1 MAYRRPASE
10 ISQLFALTAGVV
22 AIATLYFAR
31 VVLIPFALAMLFSF
45 LLSPLVRGLEKA
57 RVPRAISV
65 LLVVVISMAGLGSIG
80 VAVTNQ
86 LVDVTNQLPNYKANI
101 KKKVASLRGTNRAGF
116 GKAIDSVN
124 ELSKEMAETPSAT
137 VPTGHQHKPLGAAET
152 SGDKPVEVQVV
163 RDPNSP
169 WEFLYGW
176 LGTVGV
182 AGIVLVFTVFMLL
195 RREDLRNR
203 FIRLVGHSHLNL
215 MTQALDDASHRISK
229 YLLLQFLVNA
239 SYGLVIGLGL
249 HFIGLPNALL
259 WGVIAA
265 ALRFL
270 PYVGPPIGALFPTVL
285 SLAVFDGWT
294 RSLMVVGLFLVIEII
309 VANLLEPML
318 YGAQTGISSLAILV
332 AAVFWT
338 ILWGPVGLVL
348 STPLTVCLLVL
359 GRHVPQLKFLHIL
372 LGDEPVL
379 TPEARFYQRL
389 LAADHREA
397 RQVLEQHLEG
407 SSLLELYDSVVI
419 PALGLAERD
428 RHQNDLDEAVERFIC
443 QSTRELIEELCEKC
457 AEVEEMPVVGAE
469 GHDSETAATQRAI
482 ALRTKVVCVPVR
494 DEADEIVGTML
505 AQLLERNGHEA
516 QCISLGT
523 TLETLEQI
531 VNENPD
537 VVFLSALP
545 PFALTYARTLYKKVR
560 ARLPDVSIV
569 IGVWNFSEV
578 DKLSTRLALD
588 NHGKGVTTLRAA
600 LAEVR
605 GYPDIES
612 TNPEVALSDVRLEQ
626 P

>member
-1 MAYRRPASE
+1 MQRVDLCQAGHAAFSMSSE
-10 ISQLFALTAGVV
+10 VG
-22 AIATLYFAR
+22 R
-31 VVLIPFALAMLFSF
+31 
-45 LLSPLVRGLEKA
+45 
-57 RVPRAISV
+57 
-65 LLVVVISMAGLGSIG
+65 
-80 VAVTNQ
+80 
-86 LVDVTNQLPNYKANI
+86 NI
-101 KKKVASLRGTNRAGF
+101 CA
-116 GKAIDSVN
+116 
-124 ELSKEMAETPSAT
+124 
-137 VPTGHQHKPLGAAET
+137 
-152 SGDKPVEVQVV
+152 
-163 RDPNSP
+163 
-169 WEFLYGW
+169 
-176 LGTVGV
+176 
-182 AGIVLVFTVFMLL
+182 
-195 RREDLRNR
+195 
-203 FIRLVGHSHLNL
+203 
-215 MTQALDDASHRISK
+215 
-229 YLLLQFLVNA
+229 
-239 SYGLVIGLGL
+239 
-249 HFIGLPNALL
+249 
-259 WGVIAA
+259 
-265 ALRFL
+265 
-270 PYVGPPIGALFPTVL
+270 
-285 SLAVFDGWT
+285 
-294 RSLMVVGLFLVIEII
+294 
-309 VANLLEPML
+309 
-318 YGAQTGISSLAILV
+318 
-332 AAVFWT
+332 
-338 ILWGPVGLVL
+338 
-348 STPLTVCLLVL
+348 
-359 GRHVPQLKFLHIL
+359 PQ
-372 LGDEPVL
+372 
-379 TPEARFYQRL
+379 
-389 LAADHREA
+389 

-505 AQLLERNGHEA
+505 VQLLERNGHEA

>member
-1 MAYRRPASE
+1 MAYRRSASE
-10 ISQLFALTAGVV
+10 ISQLVALTAGVV
-22 AIATLYFAR
+22 VIATLYFAR
-31 VVLIPFALAMLFSF
+31 VVLVPFALAVLFSF
-45 LLSPLVRGLEKA
+45 LLSPLVGVLEKT
-57 RVPRAISV
+57 RLPRAISV
-65 LLVVVISMAGLGSIG
+65 LLVVVISMALVGSIG
-80 VAVTNQ
+80 VVVTNQ
-86 LVDVTNQLPNYKANI
+86 LIDVTNPLPDYKANI
-101 KKKVASLRGTNRAGF
+101 KKKVDSLHGSNRTALVR
-116 GKAIDSVN
+116 ATEAVS
-124 ELSKEMAETPSAT
+124 ELNKEVVETPS
-137 VPTGHQHKPLGAAET
+137 VMLPTARQHQPLGASEPAAR
-152 SGDKPVEVQVV
+152 PVAVQMVQA
-163 RDPNSP
+163 PNSP
-169 WEFLYGW
+169 WAFLYGW

-239 SYGLVIGLGL
+239 SYGLVVGVGL

-265 ALRFL
+265 VLRFL
-270 PYVGPPIGALFPTVL
+270 PYVGPTIGALLPTVL
-285 SLAVFDGWT
+285 SLAVFDGWA
-294 RSLMVVGLFLVIEII
+294 RSLMVVGLFLFIEII
-309 VANLLEPML
+309 VANFLEPML

-338 ILWGPVGLVL
+338 LLWGPAGLVL
-348 STPLTVCLLVL
+348 STPLTVCLVVL
-359 GRHVPQLKFLHIL
+359 GRYVPQLKFLHIL

-379 TPEARFYQRL
+379 TPEAHFYQRL

-397 RQVLEQHLEG
+397 RQVLEQHLLG
-407 SSLLELYDSVVI
+407 KSLLELYDSVVI

-443 QSTRELIEELCEKC
+443 QSTRELIEELHDKS
-457 AEVEEMPVVGAE
+457 AEVEEMSVVAAE
-469 GHDSETAATQRAI
+469 GHDLKDAASQGGT
-482 ALRTKVVCVPVR
+482 ALRPKVVCVPTR
-494 DEADEIVGTML
+494 DEADEIAGTML
-505 AQLLERNGHEA
+505 AQLLERDGRDA

-523 TLETLEQI
+523 TQEMLEQI

-537 VVFLSALP
+537 IVFLSALP

-560 ARLPDVSIV
+560 ARLPDVSIF

-588 NHGKGVTTLRAA
+588 SNGRGVTTLRAA
-600 LAEVR
+600 LEEVR
-605 GYPDIES
+605 GYSDMEGA
-612 TNPEVALSDVRLEQ
+612 NPEVALSHLVLEQ

>member
-1 MAYRRPASE
+1 MAYRRSASE
-10 ISQLFALTAGVV
+10 ISQLVALTAGVV
-22 AIATLYFAR
+22 VIATLYFAR
-31 VVLIPFALAMLFSF
+31 VVLVPFALAVLFSF
-45 LLSPLVRGLEKA
+45 LLSPLVGVLEKT
-57 RVPRAISV
+57 RLPRAISV
-65 LLVVVISMAGLGSIG
+65 LLVVVISMALVGSIG
-80 VAVTNQ
+80 VVVTNQ
-86 LVDVTNQLPNYKANI
+86 LIDVTNQLPDYKANI
-101 KKKVASLRGTNRAGF
+101 KKKVDSLHGSNRTALVR
-116 GKAIDSVN
+116 ATEAVS
-124 ELSKEMAETPSAT
+124 ELNKEVVETPSVM
-137 VPTGHQHKPLGAAET
+137 VPTARQHQPLGASEPAAR
-152 SGDKPVEVQVV
+152 PVAVQMVQA
-163 RDPNSP
+163 PNSP
-169 WEFLYGW
+169 WAFLYGW

-239 SYGLVIGLGL
+239 SYGLVVGVGL

-265 ALRFL
+265 VLRFL
-270 PYVGPPIGALFPTVL
+270 PYVGPTIGALLPTVL
-285 SLAVFDGWT
+285 SLAVFDGWA
-294 RSLMVVGLFLVIEII
+294 RSLMVVGLFLFIEII
-309 VANLLEPML
+309 VANFLEPML

-338 ILWGPVGLVL
+338 LLWGPAGLVL
-348 STPLTVCLLVL
+348 STPLTVCLVVL
-359 GRHVPQLKFLHIL
+359 GRYVPQLKFLHIL

-379 TPEARFYQRL
+379 TPEAHFYQRL

-397 RQVLEQHLEG
+397 RQVLEQHLLG
-407 SSLLELYDSVVI
+407 KSLLELYDSVVI

-443 QSTRELIEELCEKC
+443 QSTRELIEELHDKS
-457 AEVEEMPVVGAE
+457 AEVEEMSVVAAE
-469 GHDSETAATQRAI
+469 GHDLKDAASQGGT
-482 ALRTKVVCVPVR
+482 ALRPKVVCVPTR
-494 DEADEIVGTML
+494 DEADEIAGTML
-505 AQLLERNGHEA
+505 AQLLERDGRDA

-523 TLETLEQI
+523 TQEMLEQI

-537 VVFLSALP
+537 IVFLSALP

-560 ARLPDVSIV
+560 ARLPDVSIF

-588 NHGKGVTTLRAA
+588 SNGRGVTTLRAA
-600 LAEVR
+600 LEEVR
-605 GYPDIES
+605 GYSDMEGA
-612 TNPEVALSDVRLEQ
+612 NPEVALSHLVLEQ

>member
-1 MAYRRPASE
+1 
-10 ISQLFALTAGVV
+10 
-22 AIATLYFAR
+22 
-31 VVLIPFALAMLFSF
+31 
-45 LLSPLVRGLEKA
+45 
-57 RVPRAISV
+57 
-65 LLVVVISMAGLGSIG
+65 
-80 VAVTNQ
+80 
-86 LVDVTNQLPNYKANI
+86 
-101 KKKVASLRGTNRAGF
+101 
-116 GKAIDSVN
+116 
-124 ELSKEMAETPSAT
+124 
-137 VPTGHQHKPLGAAET
+137 
-152 SGDKPVEVQVV
+152 
-163 RDPNSP
+163 
-169 WEFLYGW
+169 
-176 LGTVGV
+176 
-182 AGIVLVFTVFMLL
+182 
-195 RREDLRNR
+195 
-203 FIRLVGHSHLNL
+203 
-215 MTQALDDASHRISK
+215 
-229 YLLLQFLVNA
+229 
-239 SYGLVIGLGL
+239 
-249 HFIGLPNALL
+249 
-259 WGVIAA
+259 
-265 ALRFL
+265 
-270 PYVGPPIGALFPTVL
+270 
-285 SLAVFDGWT
+285 
-294 RSLMVVGLFLVIEII
+294 MVVGLFLVIEII

-397 RQVLEQHLEG
+397 RQVLEEHLEG
-407 SSLLELYDSVVI
+407 SSLLDLYDSVVI

-443 QSTRELIEELCEKC
+443 QSTRKLIEELCEKC

-605 GYPDIES
+605 CYPDIES

>member
-1 MAYRRPASE
+1 MAHRRSASE
-10 ISQLFALTAGVV
+10 ISQLVALTAGVV

-31 VVLIPFALAMLFSF
+31 VVLVPFALAVLFSF
-45 LLSPLVRGLEKA
+45 LLSPLVRVLEKT
-57 RVPRAISV
+57 RLPRAISV
-65 LLVVVISMAGLGSIG
+65 LLVVVISIAVVGSIG
-80 VAVTNQ
+80 VVVTNQ
-86 LVDVTNQLPNYKANI
+86 LIDVTNQLPNYKANI
-101 KKKVASLRGTNRAGF
+101 KKKVDSVHGSNRA
-116 GKAIDSVN
+116 ALVRATEAVN
-124 ELSKEMAETPSAT
+124 ELSKEVVETASAR
-137 VPTGHQHKPLGAAET
+137 VPPARQHQPFGASEPA
-152 SGDKPVEVQVV
+152 GKPVEVQLVQAT
-163 RDPNSP
+163 NSP
-169 WEFLYGW
+169 WAFLYGW

-239 SYGLVIGLGL
+239 SYGLVVGVGL

-265 ALRFL
+265 VLRFL
-270 PYVGPPIGALFPTVL
+270 PYVGPTIGALLPTVL

-294 RSLMVVGLFLVIEII
+294 RSLMVVALFLFIEII
-309 VANLLEPML
+309 VANFLEPML

-338 ILWGPVGLVL
+338 LLWGPVGLVL
-348 STPLTVCLLVL
+348 STPLTVCLVVL

-379 TPEARFYQRL
+379 TPEAHFYQRL

-397 RQVLEQHLEG
+397 RQVLEQHLDG
-407 SSLLELYDSVVI
+407 KSLLELYDSVVI

-443 QSTRELIEELCEKC
+443 QSTRELIEELYEKS
-457 AEVEEMPVVGAE
+457 AEVEEMPAVAAE
-469 GHDSETAATQRAI
+469 GHDLEDAASQGRI
-482 ALRTKVVCVPVR
+482 ALPPKVVCVPAR

-505 AQLLERNGHEA
+505 AQLLERNGREA

-523 TLETLEQI
+523 TQEMLEQI

-537 VVFLSALP
+537 IVFLSALP

-560 ARLPDVSIV
+560 ARLPDVSIF

-578 DKLSTRLALD
+578 DKLSTRLTLD
-588 NHGKGVTTLRAA
+588 SSARGVTTLRAA
-600 LAEVR
+600 LEEVR
-605 GYPDIES
+605 GYSDIAGA
-612 TNPEVALSDVRLEQ
+612 NPEVALSAQVLER